1 MRQVIVYVTSDEKQF
16 QDKEKAT
23 EHQIVLDTFND
34 LKKLLEA
41 SFNTGRADAVLKE
54 MIVEAQNVKDILT
67 RFQKRQPRKS
77 RLAA

>member
-23 EHQIVLDTFND
+23 EYQIMLDAFND
-34 LKKLLEA
+34 LKKLLGA
-41 SFNTGRADAVLKE
+41 SFNTGRADAVLRE
-54 MIVEAQNVKDILT
+54 MIVEAQSVKNILT
-67 RFQKRQPRKS
+67 RFQKRQPRKI